1 MKKGFTLLELLIVVL
16 VISVLTAVALPQ
28 YRRAI
33 QRAHLAEAQ
42 TMLRTLY
49 ESSERL
55 AGEFGVRSYDQ
66 IPTEQD
72 AISRLDMITDE
83 DTLPSTEAAGNALA
97 FSSHCGVYGQY
108 VLDCTQWSY
117 TLNPSGYGGK
127 KCIMANKKKEPF
139 RATKIIFSRQTESFY
154 CDPPT
159 GASTKAC
166 DVFGLDT
173 YNNECD

>member
-66 IPTEQD
+66 LPNGQNQM
-72 AISRLDMITDE
+72 SRLDMITDE
-83 DTLPSTEAAGNALA
+83 DTLPATQEAENALA
-97 FSSHCGVYGQY
+97 FSSHCGVDEYR
-108 VLDCTQWSY
+108 LLCTQWNY
-117 TLNPSGYGGK
+117 DLNSGYGK
-127 KCIMANKKKEPF
+127 KCVVATKKKNPF
-139 RATKIIFSRQTESFY
+139 KNTKVIFSRRTEGFY
-154 CDPPT
+154 CDPV
-159 GASTKAC
+159 GGSNKAC
-166 DVFGLDT
+166 DVFGLDN
-173 YNNECD
+173 YSGECD

>member
-1 MKKGFTLLELLIVVL
+1 VVL

-66 IPTEQD
+66 IPTDHNQD

-83 DTLPSTEAAGNALA
+83 DTIPSTEVAGNALA
-97 FSSHCGVYGQY
+97 FSSHCGVDAPY

-173 YNNECD
+173 YSNECD